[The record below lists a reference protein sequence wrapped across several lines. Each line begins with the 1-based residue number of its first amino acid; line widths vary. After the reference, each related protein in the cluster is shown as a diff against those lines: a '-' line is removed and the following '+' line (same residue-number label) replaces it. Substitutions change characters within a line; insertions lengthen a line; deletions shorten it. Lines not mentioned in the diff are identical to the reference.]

1 MKNFRIL
8 KGDAHMFHGV
18 GDEFLI
24 ALRRK
29 AHASDKNAKLYYSS
43 VVPMA
48 GGEIIDP
55 DGVEGVG
62 GIIEIRKP
70 EHWMVVGERASVRA
84 GAPVPNER
92 PVKAAPAPASR
103 AKRPAPAPAP
113 APAPVPPP
121 APVAAPVP
129 PEHVPVNAIVVD
141 PTPEAVAE
149 LREKISEARHTSA
162 PVEMFNGGMTD
173 PLNGDRIPFP
183 MLSADLQVGM
193 LCEYLIGDE
202 WVESRC
208 TYRSANVAVVEMVH
222 PVSKTKTDR
231 AITGADPVML
241 NLKLDS
247 RDTIRPLMTAEQR
260 AVMAL
265 YEVVAPMMSR
275 RIGMPMTADNIAGL
289 CRELIA
295 SGVVLK

>member
-84 GAPVPNER
+84 GAPVP
-92 PVKAAPAPASR
+92 
-103 AKRPAPAPAP
+103 
-113 APAPVPPP
+113 PP

-193 LCEYLIGDE
+193 LCEYLIGEE